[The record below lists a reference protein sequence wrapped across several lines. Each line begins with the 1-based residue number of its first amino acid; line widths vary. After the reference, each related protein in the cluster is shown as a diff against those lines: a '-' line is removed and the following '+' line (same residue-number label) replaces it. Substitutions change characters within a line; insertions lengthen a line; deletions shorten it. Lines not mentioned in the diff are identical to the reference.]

1 MKLSRI
7 SSRLGI
13 GHCVVLVLLIF
24 WVSQISYFTQKY
36 KENSE
41 IAEQKTVL
49 QLLQTSPSP
58 ADGAVKPSS
67 STIPPV
73 PPRSVFNSQWIN
85 LTLSD
90 RTVVHLY
97 SAYQDYRGRTAYVRV
112 MGLAPHRF
120 KKKLICILED
130 VNGYQLSTEVVIREN
145 NENWNLPWA
154 SHFFSC
160 IMKENFKPDIV
171 TLVREGEE
179 ANKESGWIKVIHT
192 HPMDRNQ
199 REILTRNLSG
209 LSVCVKPLHNFHDRA
224 LWFMEFIEFYK
235 ILGASHF
242 YLYNHSV
249 GTHLEPILRHY
260 VERRELT
267 LLPWQLP
274 VQTIK
279 KIRNEGQFTALN
291 DCTYRSMFNHKYT
304 ALVDV
309 DEYLVPHQHD
319 DLYSLLNQLDQ
330 KSIGSFV
337 FQNSF
342 FYLYWENATISGE
355 GYDIPYL
362 ITQFKTRRLTKLH
375 KHGIRSKYIVKPDQ
389 IIEVGNHVVWEHISG
404 SKSFKIEPSYGS
416 SHHYR
421 ICEFGGFDCLKEPSQ
436 VDNTTHR
443 WQHKLIQNIQQTCT
457 KVFGEGGCPP
467 APPLGNPW

>member
-1 MKLSRI
+1 M
-7 SSRLGI
+7 
-13 GHCVVLVLLIF
+13 
-24 WVSQISYFTQKY
+24 
-36 KENSE
+36 
-41 IAEQKTVL
+41 
-49 QLLQTSPSP
+49 
-58 ADGAVKPSS
+58 
-67 STIPPV
+67 
-73 PPRSVFNSQWIN
+73 
-85 LTLSD
+85 
-90 RTVVHLY
+90 
-97 SAYQDYRGRTAYVRV
+97 
-112 MGLAPHRF
+112 
-120 KKKLICILED
+120 
-130 VNGYQLSTEVVIREN
+130 
-145 NENWNLPWA
+145 
-154 SHFFSC
+154 
-160 IMKENFKPDIV
+160 
-171 TLVREGEE
+171 
-179 ANKESGWIKVIHT
+179 
-192 HPMDRNQ
+192 
-199 REILTRNLSG
+199 
-209 LSVCVKPLHNFHDRA
+209 
-224 LWFMEFIEFYK
+224 
-235 ILGASHF
+235 
-242 YLYNHSV
+242 
-249 GTHLEPILRHY
+249 HY

-355 GYDIPYL
+355 GHDIPYL

-457 KVFGEGGCPP
+457 KVFGEEGCPP